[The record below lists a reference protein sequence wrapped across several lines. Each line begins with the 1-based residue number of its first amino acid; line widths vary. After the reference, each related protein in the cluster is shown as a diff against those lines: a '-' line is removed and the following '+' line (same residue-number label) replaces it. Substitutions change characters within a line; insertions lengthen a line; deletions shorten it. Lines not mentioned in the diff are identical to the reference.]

1 MYEVAQFIFWITL
14 ILYGLTLFFISYV
27 GVYLTYIAIPV
38 IVLSGLIMKFTKPSE
53 KQKSKIS
60 TALSETGKATT
71 FILQDLTDTLDGF
84 NDSMGKW
91 NRKQSLFLERSRP
104 YRDKISKLRIA
115 RVEPEIHLK
124 YAKSLE
130 ERLNYQATIKSI
142 NDSIKELESKI

>member
-91 NRKQSLFLERSRP
+91 NRKQSLFLERSR
-104 YRDKISKLRIA
+104 R
-115 RVEPEIHLK
+115 
-124 YAKSLE
+124 
-130 ERLNYQATIKSI
+130 
-142 NDSIKELESKI
+142 